1 MEHRTSGHPV
11 RSSRV
16 LALVSSGVLA
26 LLLVCLVL
34 VGSRQASAQ
43 VPTPQVPSQPRLG
56 PLQSAIKI
64 EFRYSGGDPTG
75 ASSAADQF
83 AALLAE
89 ETGLAVS
96 ADIQVCEA
104 TVVEHLGTGQAHVAP
119 LRGVA
124 YVLGHDRYGIEAELV
139 NELRGASAYRG
150 QINVAAAGGYTDVLD
165 LQGTRFAS
173 TDPGSAS
180 GYMLPYLLIS
190 ETAGLT
196 PTAFFS
202 EVSFVGS
209 HSQVIRDIYEGNA
222 DCGATYED
230 ARSSVAGQ
238 YPDVLDVVSVLTYT
252 RYLPNDPW
260 AFYQGLDAAVVLT
273 LTNGI
278 VAVAATPEGES
289 ALETVLSTDL
299 TGIATTQDSAYD
311 IVRDLVAAF
320 GLQLDPCYTAY
331 LPTVFVDYGP

>member
-1 MEHRTSGHPV
+1 MEHRSLGRPG

-16 LALVSSGVLA
+16 LVLVSSGVLA
-26 LLLVCLVL
+26 LLLICLVM

-43 VPTPQVPSQPRLG
+43 MPTPQGPSQPYLG
-56 PLQSAIKI
+56 PLQPAIKI
-64 EFRYSGGDPTG
+64 EFPYSGGDPAG
-75 ASSAADQF
+75 ASAAADQF

-124 YVLGHDRYGIEAELV
+124 YVLGHGRYGIEAKLV
-139 NELRGASAYRG
+139 NEVRGASAYRG
-150 QINVAAAGGYTDVLD
+150 QINVAAAGGYTDVLN

-190 ETAGLT
+190 ETTGMT

-202 EVSFVGS
+202 DVSFVGS

-230 ARSSVAGQ
+230 ARGAVEGQ
-238 YPDVLDVVSVLTYT
+238 YPDVFDVVSVLTYT

-260 AFYQGLDAAVVLT
+260 AFYQGLDPAVVLT

-278 VAVAATPEGES
+278 VAVFSTPEGEN
-289 ALETVLSTDL
+289 ALETVLGTDL
-299 TGIATTQDSAYD
+299 SGIATTQDSAYD

-320 GLQLDPCYTAY
+320 GLQLQPCYAAY
-331 LPTVFVDYGP
+331 MPGLFKQ